1 MNLRAL
7 GCAVV
12 GVAAF
17 VGLGVWGLS
26 LAFRDAEGCPPTLQW
41 EDRSYVSEGTP
52 APSPD
57 LGPGEAAYI
66 GSTFMGPITRRTYG
80 PPGSSPSTDA
90 ADRPAL
96 IALDCADGTFQTYGW
111 DGAAPDRPPASQ

>member
-1 MNLRAL
+1 MNLRAV

-12 GVAAF
+12 GVAVF

-26 LAFRDAEGCPPTLQW
+26 LAFQDAEGCPPSLQW
-41 EDRSYVSEGTP
+41 EDRAYVAEGTP

-57 LGPGEAAYI
+57 LGPGDPVYI

-80 PPGSSPSTDA
+80 PAGSSPSTDA
-90 ADRPAL
+90 ADRPSL
-96 IALDCADGTFQTYGW
+96 IALDCADGTFQVYRW
-111 DGAAPDRPPASQ
+111 DDAPTGPDASP

>member
-1 MNLRAL
+1 MNLRAA
-7 GCAVV
+7 GCLVV

-17 VGLGVWGLS
+17 IAMGVWGLS
-26 LAFRDAEGCPPTLQW
+26 LALRDAEGCPPTLQW
-41 EDRSYVSEGTP
+41 ADRAYVSQGTP

-57 LGPGEAAYI
+57 VGGPAVDI
-66 GSTFMGPITRRTYG
+66 GSTLMGPVSRQVYG

-96 IALDCADGTFQTYGW
+96 IALDCGDGTYQTYRW
-111 DGAAPDRPPASQ
+111 DSASPSP

>member
-1 MNLRAL
+1 MNLRAV
-7 GCAVV
+7 GCLVV

-17 VGLGVWGLS
+17 VALGVWGLS
-26 LAFRDAEGCPPTLQW
+26 LALRDAEGCPPSLQW
-41 EDRSYVSEGTP
+41 ADRSYVSQGTP

-57 LGPGEAAYI
+57 VGGPAVDI
-66 GSTFMGPITRRTYG
+66 GSTLMGPVSRRAYG

-96 IALDCADGTFQTYGW
+96 ISLECGDGTYQTYRW
-111 DGAAPDRPPASQ
+111 ATASPSP